1 MLKKGEC
8 NIGLPEFNAKERHD
22 LEEELSDVFIYL
34 MRLSQVCHVDLPKAV
49 AAKIEKN
56 RQKYPAEKC
65 VGSMKKYN
73 QL

>member
-1 MLKKGEC
+1 MRAGEVKT
-8 NIGLPEFNAKERHD
+8 GLPEFSSKERTD

-34 MRLSQVCHVDLPKAV
+34 MRLSQVCHVDLPKVA

-56 RQKYPAEKC
+56 KLKYPAEKC
-65 VGSMKKYN
+65 FNSMKKYN

>member
-1 MLKKGEC
+1 M
-8 NIGLPEFNAKERHD
+8 PEFNQKERRD

-34 MRLSQVCHVDLPKAV
+34 IRLSQVCHVDLPKAV

-56 RQKYPAEKC
+56 KLKYPTEKAY
-65 VGSMKKYN
+65 GSMKKYN